1 MCLEVTSVANE
12 ASFTRFINLKN
23 SQSGFVLTQ
32 EKPEPWERA
41 LTILGKSKGA
51 RLLALG
57 MYMMATFGTPFFI
70 LNQFGVY
77 EPVLALF
84 FAFGLLFLV
93 VGFGMYYDDWEKKS
107 GKPRKAKSRKAKSG
121 KMSGS
126 HAKRGDELPS

>member
-1 MCLEVTSVANE
+1 M
-12 ASFTRFINLKN
+12 
-23 SQSGFVLTQ
+23 
-32 EKPEPWERA
+32 
-41 LTILGKSKGA
+41 
-51 RLLALG
+51 
-57 MYMMATFGTPFFI
+57 
-70 LNQFGVY
+70 
-77 EPVLALF
+77 ALF